1 MWIRTRQKG
10 LYNCV
15 LCSPPNMQS
24 ICVLADIQ
32 LHTVQL
38 SQVIQEG
45 ILGFNTKKK
54 NHWRPQAWQVELL
67 IQFEVTS

>member
-1 MWIRTRQKG
+1 
-10 LYNCV
+10 
-15 LCSPPNMQS
+15 MQS

-38 SQVIQEG
+38 SQIIQEG

-54 NHWRPQAWQVELL
+54 ITGDLRLGR
-67 IQFEVTS
+67 

>member
-1 MWIRTRQKG
+1 MWIRTQQKG

-54 NHWRPQAWQVELL
+54 KITGDLRLGR
-67 IQFEVTS
+67 

>member
-1 MWIRTRQKG
+1 
-10 LYNCV
+10 
-15 LCSPPNMQS
+15 MQS

-54 NHWRPQAWQVELL
+54 KITGDLRLGR
-67 IQFEVTS
+67 